1 METRALASAFRDEE
15 ETPMFEPRRDYAR
28 ARIVWQALGRRSQG
42 QGFVEYVLIIL
53 FVALAVVL
61 ALSLLGPQIATIFS
75 TISSA
80 L

>member
-1 METRALASAFRDEE
+1 MIE
-15 ETPMFEPRRDYAR
+15 
-28 ARIVWQALGRRSQG
+28 RRSDLRAHAVPQVSSGRTRG

-61 ALSLLGPQIATIFS
+61 ALTLLGPQIAGIFDA
-75 TISSA
+75 ISSA

>member
-1 METRALASAFRDEE
+1 MEARAFARVFRDEE
-15 ETPMFEPRRDYAR
+15 ETPMFEPLRDYAR
-28 ARIVWQALGRRSQG
+28 ARGIQQALRRRSHG
-42 QGFVEYVLIIL
+42 QGLVEYALIIV

-61 ALSLLGPQIATIFS
+61 ALSLLGPQISAIFS